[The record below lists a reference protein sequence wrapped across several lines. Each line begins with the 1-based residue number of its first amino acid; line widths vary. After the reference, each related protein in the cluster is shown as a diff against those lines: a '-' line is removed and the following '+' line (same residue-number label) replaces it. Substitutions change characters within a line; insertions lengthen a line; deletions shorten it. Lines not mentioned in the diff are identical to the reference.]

1 MRLALSSEVTV
12 VIDERDEVA
21 LGEQDSDE
29 VMIEQVRIS
38 QRVSFNSCPYGKLKI
53 NATKRL
59 KSAPSII
66 IKGKKRTFV
75 TLLEIC
81 MPYSDIWLGHCV
93 VFGSQLRLRGRNS
106 RSTKP

>member
-38 QRVSFNSCPYGKLKI
+38 QRVSFNSCPYGKLKT
-53 NATKRL
+53 NAYQKVKIR
-59 KSAPSII
+59 SIDNYQGEEADVRYI
-66 IKGKKRTFV
+66 AGDMYALF
-75 TLLEIC
+75 
-81 MPYSDIWLGHCV
+81 
-93 VFGSQLRLRGRNS
+93 
-106 RSTKP
+106 